1 MAYTRT
7 SFAMTTGRNSAP
19 AVGLRA
25 DSSLTASLPAV
36 PALRSARGGLVAVRA
51 LSLALELSIGCRA

>member
-19 AVGLRA
+19 AVGVRA
-25 DSSLTASLPAV
+25 DSSLTTGLSAVSASQSAQGNFV
-36 PALRSARGGLVAVRA
+36 ALGA
-51 LSLALELSIGCRA
+51 LSLALNLSIGCRA

>member
-19 AVGLRA
+19 AAGLRA
-25 DSSLTASLPAV
+25 DISLTTSPLAV
-36 PALRSARGGLVAVRA
+36 SALSSARGALVPARA
-51 LSLALELSIGCRA
+51 LSLALNLSIGCRA